1 MRGGGVS
8 YDRAMDVVL
17 ESVTRVNVH
26 ALCELRLG
34 AGQQGLIAPAAF
46 TIAEG
51 HYEPGALLRAIYA
64 DDEPVGVLLV
74 ET

>member
-1 MRGGGVS
+1 MEVATR
-8 YDRAMDVVL
+8 
-17 ESVTRVNVH
+17 SVTRTNVR

-34 AGQQGLIAPAAF
+34 PDQHELVAPAAF

-64 DDEPVGVLLV
+64 DGEPVGV
-74 ET
+74 